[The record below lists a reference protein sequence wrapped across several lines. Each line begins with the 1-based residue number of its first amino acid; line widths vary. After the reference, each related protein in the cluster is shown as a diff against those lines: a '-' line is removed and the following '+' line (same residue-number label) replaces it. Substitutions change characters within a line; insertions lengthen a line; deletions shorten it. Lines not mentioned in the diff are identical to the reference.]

1 MRPWHL
7 GNTTVRSP
15 FRLRDGLVAISTSP
29 LQGDLRG
36 EEQEKALRT
45 LLGEHGIVELG
56 SDETYSV
63 GRKWR
68 SALGK
73 LGFLFPELPGNLSVR
88 QYEIG
93 KPDSITPSGWRL
105 VRAETVPAM
114 QECFLR
120 SLAAIYI
127 PSPVERGYDF
137 TPFSPLRHTLS
148 VMSELERRTGDSLL
162 NFIEMALVV
171 QVSSTQDGVGKTVD
185 FIINLRD
192 LRKAAPNKR
201 HFDQQEYNAAAA
213 RYDYK
218 PLTFRDYADTN
229 FRYLKAT
236 GLVNSRGKGISLVSE
251 KRLFID
257 QLIHEKDTSATELEY
272 FSNLCNGARL
282 PTDDASAAREILD
295 DLVAKAS
302 SIGIVF
308 DTQSKIL
315 VDSADIAVARH
326 EIEELLSAHEEEVFA
341 ANQATSWREIC
352 LYMDL
357 LIERRR
363 SITTTEDDF
372 IEIPQAEAPAYFEW
386 TVWRA
391 FLAIDSLVNR
401 PFESRRFK
409 IDQDFRPVGTAPG
422 GGPDLIF
429 EFSDFVVVVEVTLT
443 ENSRQEAVEGE
454 PVRRHVADLVQ
465 LFSKPVYGLFIANR
479 IDSNTAET
487 FRIGVW
493 YDKEDQRKQLDI
505 IPMTLVQ
512 FKTLFEAFFANNR
525 IEASLIREILDRCKV
540 HRASNEAPAWK
551 ILIQETITHFVEG
564 L

>member
-36 EEQEKALRT
+36 EEQEKALRK

-73 LGFLFPELPGNLSVR
+73 LGFLFPELPGNLSTR
-88 QYEIG
+88 QHEIG
-93 KPDSITPSGWRL
+93 KPDSISPSGWRL

-120 SLAAIYI
+120 SLAAIYV

-137 TPFSPLRHTLS
+137 APFSPLRHTLS
-148 VMSELERRTGDSLL
+148 VMSELDRRTGDSLL

-192 LRKAAPNKR
+192 LRKAALNKR

-236 GLVNSRGKGISLVSE
+236 GLVSSRGRGISLVSE

-282 PTDDASAAREILD
+282 PTDDAGTAREILD
-295 DLVAKAS
+295 DLVVKAS
-302 SIGIVF
+302 SKGIVF
-308 DTQSKIL
+308 DIQSKTL

-326 EIEELLSAHEEEVFA
+326 EIEKLLSAHEEEVFA
-341 ANQATSWREIC
+341 ANQATFWREIC

-551 ILIQETITHFVEG
+551 IRIQETITHFVEG